1 MDAARMNMERF
12 IPSENIPPQIKPP
25 QMPKIDTPKLVPANT
40 AFKELNANIKKII
53 ELLESI
59 DATLN
64 EMKKNQK

>member
-1 MDAARMNMERF
+1 MNMDRF
-12 IPSENIPPQIKPP
+12 IPSEYKPP

-64 EMKKNQK
+64 KINKNQK